1 MADRKRARTSLLSLH
16 IRRRFAGCN
25 PQTEYNRPGKANA
38 WKRSLKSSQLTLTVD
53 WRSKAVKK
61 PIDESA
67 QPKSLADYLR
77 LFFTGFAMGAAD
89 IVPGVSGGTMA
100 FILGV
105 YEQLIN
111 AIKSFNLGAIRLLLQ
126 FKLGELLDYVSIR
139 FLLALGLG
147 LATAILLLS
156 SFLSRTMD
164 DPGGKVLLFAFF
176 FGLVLAS
183 ILTIGFR
190 VSWSATAGA
199 IFVAGA
205 AAAFV
210 IVNIVPAEADHSA
223 PALFISGMIAITA
236 MILPG
241 ISGSFML
248 LIMGQ
253 YDYVLTAVSS
263 RDLPPIIIVGLG
275 AVVGIILFSRV
286 LSHLLK
292 HYYNLT
298 VALLVGFMA
307 GSLWKIYPWKACL
320 ESDLDRHGDFR
331 CLVEQNVAPGAN
343 AENVAPAITLLVAGF
358 LLVNLLDHLQ
368 SRDNLIFRLF
378 VR

>member
-1 MADRKRARTSLLSLH
+1 MKEANSDLS
-16 IRRRFAGCN
+16 
-25 PQTEYNRPGKANA
+25 
-38 WKRSLKSSQLTLTVD
+38 
-53 WRSKAVKK
+53 K
-61 PIDESA
+61 PATPAE
-67 QPKSLADYLR
+67 YLR
-77 LFFTGFAMGAAD
+77 LIMTGFAMGAAD

-105 YEQLIN
+105 YENLID
-111 AIKSFNLGAIRLLLQ
+111 AIKSFNLDAVRLALG
-126 FKLGELLDYVSIR
+126 FKLGELLDHISFR

-147 LATAILLLS
+147 LASAVLLLS
-156 SFLSRTMD
+156 SFLSATMD
-164 DPGGKVLLFAFF
+164 DANGRVLLFSFF

-183 ILTIGFR
+183 ILTIG
-190 VSWSATAGA
+190 VKVNWSGSTAATFVVGA
-199 IFVAGA
+199 V
-205 AAAFV
+205 AAFI

-223 PALFISGMIAITA
+223 PTLFVSGMIAITA

-253 YDYVLTAVSS
+253 YDFVLTAVSN
-263 RDLPPIIIVGLG
+263 RDLPPVIVVGLG
-275 AVVGIILFSRV
+275 AVVGIIAFSRV
-286 LSHLLK
+286 LSYLLK

-307 GSLWKIYPWKACL
+307 GSLWKIYPWKACI

-331 CLVEQNVAPGAN
+331 CLVEQNIAPDTAADTFAVA
-343 AENVAPAITLLVAGF
+343 VILLVAGF

-368 SRDNLIFRLF
+368 SKDNPIFRLF
-378 VR
+378 TR

>member
-1 MADRKRARTSLLSLH
+1 VTK
-16 IRRRFAGCN
+16 
-25 PQTEYNRPGKANA
+25 Q
-38 WKRSLKSSQLTLTVD
+38 KSGSSAPKTLT
-53 WRSKAVKK
+53 
-61 PIDESA
+61 
-67 QPKSLADYLR
+67 QYLR
-77 LFFTGFAMGAAD
+77 LFFIGFAMGAAD

-105 YEQLIN
+105 YETLIN
-111 AIKSFNLGAIRLLLQ
+111 AIKSFNLDAARLLAQL
-126 FKLGELLDYVSIR
+126 KISELLEYLSFR

-147 LATAILLLS
+147 LASAILLLS
-156 SFLSRTMD
+156 SFLSSTMD

-183 ILTIGFR
+183 ILTIGFK
-190 VSWSATAGA
+190 VSWSASAGA

-205 AAAFV
+205 LAAFI
-210 IVNIVPAEADHSA
+210 IVNIVPADADHSA
-223 PALFISGMIAITA
+223 PTLFVSGMIAITA

-253 YDYVLTAVSS
+253 YDYVLSAVSN
-263 RDLPPIIIVGLG
+263 RDLPPVIIVGLG

-320 ESDLDRHGDFR
+320 ESDLDRHGDYR
-331 CLVEQNVAPGAN
+331 CLVEQNVAPDA
-343 AENVAPAITLLVAGF
+343 ASENFALALFLLVSGF

-368 SRDNLIFRLF
+368 SRDNFLFRQF
-378 VR
+378 IR

>member
-1 MADRKRARTSLLSLH
+1 MTKRTSDAPEPKTLS
-16 IRRRFAGCN
+16 
-25 PQTEYNRPGKANA
+25 E
-38 WKRSLKSSQLTLTVD
+38 
-53 WRSKAVKK
+53 
-61 PIDESA
+61 
-67 QPKSLADYLR
+67 YLR

-105 YEQLIN
+105 YEMLIN
-111 AIKSFNLGAIRLLLQ
+111 AIKSFNLDAVRLLLRLR
-126 FKLGELLDYVSIR
+126 FSDLLDHVSLR

-147 LATAILLLS
+147 LASAILLLS
-156 SFLSRTMD
+156 SFLSSTMD

-183 ILTIGFR
+183 ILTIGYR
-190 VSWSATAGA
+190 VTWSTSAGA
-199 IFVAGA
+199 IFIVGA
-205 AAAFV
+205 LAAFI

-223 PALFISGMIAITA
+223 PTLFISGMIAITA

-253 YDYVLTAVSS
+253 YDYVLTAVSN

-275 AVVGIILFSRV
+275 AAVGIILFSRL

-320 ESDLDRHGDFR
+320 ESDLDRHGDLR
-331 CLVEQNVAPGAN
+331 CLVEQNVAPDASS
-343 AENVAPAITLLVAGF
+343 ENFALALILLVAGF

-368 SRDNLIFRLF
+368 SRDNLIFRRLL
-378 VR
+378 R